1 MEQAAQVDEFVQSP
15 GRFLSECGGL
25 ATALCSPALPAAS
38 RASKVERPPA
48 RPSNTKRWQGHRT
61 PKENVR
67 DPEKGAI
74 LIVVLWVLLA
84 LSLLALSFSASVRT
98 EVNAARNTVDQKQSY
113 YMARAGVEYAVYKI
127 MEAQSAFNQAQQA
140 LQGQMGQQQVPEVF
154 MGSVRLNLADGGAD
168 VEVIDESGKLN
179 LNLAQAHLIYNL
191 LIVIGVDPADADV
204 ITDSIEDWR
213 DQDDLYRPNGA
224 ESDYYQKLQKPY
236 FAKNGLFD
244 VPEELLLVRG
254 VSPEIYYGKKGLSE
268 TGERIEYYGLQKY
281 FTTFSTFNR
290 ININSAP
297 LAVLASIPGLDYDVA
312 QQIVAMRQQQPL
324 TGINEVMGNI
334 PGIPTEVGN
343 YLSMMRSQVYT
354 IVSSGSLSHSEV
366 IGRVRAVVRVGGPGP
381 KPYTVLY
388 WNESNMEM

>member
-1 MEQAAQVDEFVQSP
+1 MREP
-15 GRFLSECGGL
+15 RCNR
-25 ATALCSPALPAAS
+25 
-38 RASKVERPPA
+38 RASAE
-48 RPSNTKRWQGHRT
+48 SQ
-61 PKENVR
+61 
-67 DPEKGAI
+67 KGAI
-74 LIVVLWVLLA
+74 LIVVLWVLIA

-113 YMARAGVEYAVYKI
+113 YMARAGIEYAVYRI
-127 MEAQSAFNQAQQA
+127 LETQNAFNQAQQA
-140 LQGQMGQQQVPEVF
+140 LQGQVGQQVPEVLTG
-154 MGSVRLNLADGGAD
+154 MVRLDLADGGAD

-179 LNLAQAHLIYNL
+179 LNLAQPHLIYNL
-191 LIVIGVDPADADV
+191 LIMVGVSPADADV

-224 ESDYYQKLQKPY
+224 ESDYYQRLQQPY

-254 VSPEIYYGKKGLSE
+254 VTPEIYYGKKGLSQ

-297 LAVLASIPGLDYDVA
+297 LPVLASIPGLDYGVA
-312 QQIVAMRQQQPL
+312 QQIVEMRQQGPL
-324 TGINEVMGNI
+324 TGINEVMERV
-334 PGIPTEVGN
+334 PGIPTEAGN
-343 YLSMMRSQVYT
+343 YLSMMRSQFYT
-354 IVSSGSLSHSEV
+354 IVSSGALTRSEV
-366 IGRVRAVVRVGGPGP
+366 VCRIRAVIRMGGNGP

>member
-1 MEQAAQVDEFVQSP
+1 MRTE
-15 GRFLSECGGL
+15 
-25 ATALCSPALPAAS
+25 
-38 RASKVERPPA
+38 ER
-48 RPSNTKRWQGHRT
+48 
-61 PKENVR
+61 
-67 DPEKGAI
+67 GAI

-127 MEAQSAFNQAQQA
+127 LEAQSAFSQAQQA
-140 LQGQMGQQQVPEVF
+140 LQGQVGRQQQQVPEVF
-154 MGSVRLNLADGGAD
+154 TGAVRLNLADGGAD

-224 ESDYYQKLQKPY
+224 ESDYYQKLPHPY

-254 VSPEIYYGKKGLSE
+254 VTPEIYYGKKGLTAS
-268 TGERIEYYGLQKY
+268 GDRIEYYGLQKY

-297 LAVLASIPGLDYDVA
+297 LAVLAAIPGLDYDVA
-312 QQIVAMRQQQPL
+312 QEIVAMRQQAPL
-324 TGINEVMGNI
+324 NGINDVMERI

-354 IVSSGSLSHSEV
+354 IVSSGSLNHSEV

>member
-1 MEQAAQVDEFVQSP
+1 MRMEERRPVIAN
-15 GRFLSECGGL
+15 SE
-25 ATALCSPALPAAS
+25 
-38 RASKVERPPA
+38 E
-48 RPSNTKRWQGHRT
+48 
-61 PKENVR
+61 
-67 DPEKGAI
+67 GAI

-98 EVNAARNTVDQKQSY
+98 EVNAARNTVDQKQAY

-127 MEAQSAFNQAQQA
+127 LEAQSAFNQSQMA
-140 LQGQMGQQQVPEVF
+140 LQGQLGQQQQVPDVF
-154 MGSVRLNLADGGAD
+154 AGSVRLDLADGGAD

-224 ESDYYQKLQKPY
+224 ESDYYQGLAKPY

-254 VSPEIYYGKKGLSE
+254 VTPEIYYGKKGLSQ

-281 FTTFSTFNR
+281 FTTFSNFNR

-312 QQIVAMRQQQPL
+312 QEIVAMRQQAPL
-324 TGINEVMGNI
+324 TRINEVMERV

-343 YLSMMRSQVYT
+343 YLSMMRSQIYT
-354 IVSSGSLSHSEV
+354 IVSSGSLNHSEV
-366 IGRVRAVVRVGGPGP
+366 IGRVRAVIRVGGVGP
-381 KPYTVLY
+381 KPYTVVY

>member
-1 MEQAAQVDEFVQSP
+1 M
-15 GRFLSECGGL
+15 
-25 ATALCSPALPAAS
+25 
-38 RASKVERPPA
+38 
-48 RPSNTKRWQGHRT
+48 
-61 PKENVR
+61 KENQRGTV
-67 DPEKGAI
+67 
-74 LIVVLWVLLA
+74 LIMVLWILLA

-113 YMARAGVEYAVYKI
+113 YMARAGIEYAVYKI
-127 MEAQSAFNQAQQA
+127 LEAQSAFNESQQA
-140 LQGQMGQQQVPEVF
+140 MQGQVGRPEVPEVF
-154 MGSVRLNLADGGAD
+154 TGSLRLDLADGGAN

-179 LNLAQAHLIYNL
+179 LNLAQAHMIYNL
-191 LIVIGVDPADADV
+191 LIVIGVNPDDAEV

-224 ESDYYQKLQKPY
+224 ESDWYQRLENPY

-254 VSPEIYYGKKGLSE
+254 VTPEIYYGKKGLSE
-268 TGERIEYYGLQKY
+268 AGERVEYYGLQKY
-281 FTTFSTFNR
+281 FTTFSSFNR

-312 QQIVAMRQQQPL
+312 QEIVAMRQEAPL
-324 TGINEVMGNI
+324 EGINDVMERI

-354 IVSSGSLSHSEV
+354 IVSSGSLKHSEV
-366 IGRVRAVVRVGGPGP
+366 IGRVRAVIRVGGSGP
-381 KPYTVLY
+381 KPYIVLY